1 MTRSGLHG
9 GSGVLDSIFTGSCFL
24 LCFQSRSVVDPPR
37 PSQMGAVT
45 LYLLPIGQ
53 GPGFHLLDLNSFETV
68 FLKDQILDS
77 EHFRASF
84 GLSRRK
90 QARAIRTSQTL
101 GIPYPKCVL
110 FGVLE
115 YLCNLLFD
123 HL

>member
-1 MTRSGLHG
+1 
-9 GSGVLDSIFTGSCFL
+9 
-24 LCFQSRSVVDPPR
+24 
-37 PSQMGAVT
+37 MGAVT
-45 LYLLPIGQ
+45 LYLLPVGQ